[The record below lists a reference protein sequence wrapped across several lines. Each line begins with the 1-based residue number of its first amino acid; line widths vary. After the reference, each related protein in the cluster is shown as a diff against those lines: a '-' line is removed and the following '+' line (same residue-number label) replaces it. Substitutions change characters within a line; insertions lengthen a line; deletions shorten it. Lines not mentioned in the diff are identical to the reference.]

1 MLWATEIRNRFES
14 GPRAGNVDIFLLF
27 FFFANVPR
35 PRAHVE
41 TAAAG
46 RGAHGNCAPGSRG
59 SRREVK
65 ILADRAARTHALR
78 WPRRVRT
85 GNFTFFKR
93 VRSLVTARR
102 EIRPKTMAPSI
113 LM

>member
-85 GNFTFFKR
+85 ENFTFLNAFA
-93 VRSLVTARR
+93 RSLPLAARSVR
-102 EIRPKTMAPSI
+102 KQWLRVF
-113 LM
+113 